1 MQRRDDGGL
10 GNQLVGDR
18 ITVNHRN
25 VQVTKLIGEGGF
37 SYVYLVKDITV
48 ENKSESSNA
57 QSEGGRTNNSAKE
70 KNPVMV
76 LKVTSI
82 HSRAQR
88 DIADKEAKLL
98 SRLSHPSIIKM
109 HDACY
114 RTAPQHTGVVGTI
127 MSGGNNKDT
136 SGIGQA
142 SSGRPQHLILMEYC
156 EGGHA
161 LDVCNKLASA
171 GKRFDIAALIIAFGQ
186 ICNAVSYL
194 HAQRPPIVHRD
205 LKPVNFLVKN
215 GAYKLCDFGSA
226 VFGHVEL
233 KSQRD
238 RQEAEEVIQ
247 KTTTQ
252 MFRAPEMVDL
262 FMSSKLTQST
272 DVWALGC
279 CLYSLAFLQ
288 NCFEEG
294 SNLAILSRNFKIP
307 DDNPYGKGLVELIER
322 MLTIDGKTRA
332 DMTEVILC
340 LSAIYSG
347 RPLPPRKK
355 GSKPR
360 STTDDAGIPIG
371 NQDDIDNSER
381 VGVYRTDGQGFQEK
395 KKKKKKE
402 APSHG
407 KKLASDS
414 AAARRLRGREVSN
427 PKSPSVMKTKN
438 DSFEVSFPAFPD
450 DAAPT
455 AREGLAF
462 STDANNISEKS
473 ASSTSAFTKFEAM
486 VEKVADNS
494 FGTFCGDSSWGN
506 ANPEISPAEGFPTTF
521 STGGSEQ
528 DRFSDTSMKSRLSE
542 LKISEEETGR
552 CWKPVNK

>member
-10 GNQLVGDR
+10 GDQLVGDK

-48 ENKSESSNA
+48 ENKSDASNA
-57 QSEGGRTNNSAKE
+57 QSEGGRTNSSTKE
-70 KNPVMV
+70 KNPLMV

-109 HDACY
+109 HDYCY

-127 MSGGNNKDT
+127 MGGGYSKDS

-142 SSGRPQHLILMEYC
+142 NNGKPQHIILMEYC

-171 GKRFDIAALIIAFGQ
+171 GKRFDISALIIAFGQ

-226 VFGHVEL
+226 AFGHVEL
-233 KSQRD
+233 KTQRA
-238 RQEAEEVIQ
+238 RQEAEEVIE

-307 DDNPYGKGLVELIER
+307 DDNPYGKGLVELLDR
-322 MLTIDGKTRA
+322 MLTVDEKMRA

-340 LSAIYSG
+340 LSAIYSK

-355 GSKPR
+355 AVKPK
-360 STTDDAGIPIG
+360 STTEDSAVPIG
-371 NQDDIDNSER
+371 NQDDFENGER
-381 VGVYRTDGQGFQEK
+381 VGAYRTDGQGFQEK

-414 AAARRLRGREVSN
+414 AAARRLRDRGASH
-427 PKSPSVMKTKN
+427 PKSPSPAKAQN
-438 DSFEVSFPAFPD
+438 DSFEVSFPAFPGD
-450 DAAPT
+450 TAPAVNKELVFPT
-455 AREGLAF
+455 DTNQF
-462 STDANNISEKS
+462 SDK
-473 ASSTSAFTKFEAM
+473 SSTSKSAFTKFEAM
-486 VEKVADNS
+486 VERVADNS
-494 FGTFCGDSSWGN
+494 FGNFCGDSSWGK
-506 ANPEISPAEGFPTTF
+506 ANPETQTSAGFSTTFPT
-521 STGGSEQ
+521 GGIEEEGM
-528 DRFSDTSMKSRLSE
+528 SDAAILSE
-542 LKISEEETGR
+542 LRISEEETGPR
-552 CWKPVNK
+552 RKPTN